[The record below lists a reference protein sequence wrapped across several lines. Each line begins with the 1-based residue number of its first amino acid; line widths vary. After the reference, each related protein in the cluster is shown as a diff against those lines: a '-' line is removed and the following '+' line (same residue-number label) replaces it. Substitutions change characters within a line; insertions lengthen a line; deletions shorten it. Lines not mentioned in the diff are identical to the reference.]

1 MLRTS
6 VISPLLIVVCAVI
19 LMLALFASK
28 VAAQASA
35 AAAPPPIAAKAWLL
49 LDYRT
54 GRVIV
59 SRNADERI
67 EPASLTK
74 LMTAYVVFGALKQSA
89 LIASQLLPVSAK
101 ASKMPGSRMFVESGK
116 MVSVDE
122 LLRGMIVQ
130 SGNDATIALAEG
142 MAGSEESFVQGMNE
156 QAARLGLGDTRFANA
171 TGLADPRHYSTAR
184 DLSRLAAAL
193 MQDFPEY
200 LPLYSIKEYTYNG
213 ITQRNRNELLFR
225 DPFVDGLKTGYT
237 ESAGY
242 CLVATAQ
249 RDGRRL
255 VAVVTGAA
263 SEAGRAIEAQKLL
276 NYGFQYYETF
286 RLYAGGAT
294 VAEIPVWKGSEKM
307 LRAGFSEDVFVSVPR
322 GQRSLLKAEIESL
335 QPLIAPISPQQQV
348 GVVRVTLGDKPYGE
362 YPVVALERVGVANLF
377 VRTWDSLRLMFQ

>member
-6 VISPLLIVVCAVI
+6 VISPLLIVVCAGI
-19 LMLALFASK
+19 LALALLAGK
-28 VAAQASA
+28 AAAQASA

-54 GRVIV
+54 RRVIV

-74 LMTAYVVFGALKQSA
+74 LMTAYLVFGALKQNA
-89 LIASQLLPVSAK
+89 LTASQLLPVSAK
-101 ASKMPGSRMFVESGK
+101 AAKMPGSRMFIESGK

-130 SGNDATIALAEG
+130 SGNDATIALTEG
-142 MAGSEESFVQGMNE
+142 VAGSEESFVQGMNE

-193 MQDFPEY
+193 IQDFPDY

-255 VAVVTGAA
+255 LAIVTGAA
-263 SEAGRAIEAQKLL
+263 SEGGRAMEAQKLL

-286 RLYAGGAT
+286 RLYAGGTT
-294 VAEIPVWKGSEKM
+294 VAQIPVWKGSEK
-307 LRAGFSEDVFVSVPR
+307 LLNAGFTEDVFVSLPR

-335 QPLIAPISPQQQV
+335 QPLIAPVSPQQQV

-362 YPVVALERVGVANLF
+362 YPVVALERVGVANIF

>member
-6 VISPLLIVVCAVI
+6 VTFPLLIVVCAAVFTV
-19 LMLALFASK
+19 ALSASK
-28 VAAQASA
+28 AAAQTSA
-35 AAAPPPIAAKAWLL
+35 AAEPPPIAAKAWLL

-54 GRVIV
+54 RRVIA

-74 LMTAYVVFGALKQSA
+74 LMTAYLVFGALKQNA
-89 LIASQLLPVSAK
+89 LTASQLLPASAK
-101 ASKMPGSRMFVESGK
+101 ASKMPGSRMFIESGK

-142 MAGSEESFVQGMNE
+142 VTGSEESFVQGMNE

-171 TGLADPRHYSTAR
+171 TGLADPRHYSTVR

-193 MQDFPEY
+193 IQDFPDY

-255 VAVVTGAA
+255 VAVVAGAA
-263 SEAGRAIEAQKLL
+263 SEPGRAIEAQKLL

-286 RLYAGGAT
+286 RLYTGGAT
-294 VAEIPVWKGSEKM
+294 VAEIPVWKGSEKV
-307 LRAGFSEDVFVSVPR
+307 LKAGFSEDVFVSVPK
-322 GQRSLLKAEIESL
+322 GQRALLKAEIESL

-362 YPVVALERVGVANLF
+362 YPIVALERVGVANLF

>member
-1 MLRTS
+1 MFRPS
-6 VISPLLIVVCAVI
+6 VLPPLLLVGCAWAFA
-19 LMLALFASK
+19 LALFAGNA
-28 VAAQASA
+28 AAQTST

-54 GRVIV
+54 RRVIA

-74 LMTAYVVFGALKQSA
+74 LMTAYLVFDALKQNV
-89 LIASQLLPVSAK
+89 LTASELLPISAK
-101 ASKMPGSRMFVESGK
+101 ASKMPGSRMFIESGK
-116 MVSVDE
+116 TVSVDE

-142 MAGSEESFVQGMNE
+142 IAGTEESFVQGMNA

-171 TGLADPRHYSTAR
+171 TGLADPHHYSTAR
-184 DLSRLAAAL
+184 DLSRLGAAL
-193 MQDFPEY
+193 LQDFPEY
-200 LPLYSIKEYTYNG
+200 FPLYSIKEYTYNG

-255 VAVVTGAA
+255 VAVVTGTA
-263 SEAGRAIEAQKLL
+263 SETGRAIEAQKLL

-286 RLYAGGAT
+286 RLYAGGTT
-294 VAEIPVWKGSEKM
+294 VAEIPVWKGSEK
-307 LRAGFSEDVFVSVPR
+307 LLKAGFSEDVFVSVPK
-322 GQRSLLKAEIESL
+322 GQRALLKAEIESL
-335 QPLIAPISPQQQV
+335 QPLIAPISPQQLV
-348 GVVRVTLGDKPYGE
+348 GVVRVTFGDKPYGE
-362 YPVVALERVGVANLF
+362 YPVVALERVGVANIF

>member
-1 MLRTS
+1 MFRIS
-6 VISPLLIVVCAVI
+6 VLPPLLLLVCAWAFA
-19 LMLALFASK
+19 LALLASNA
-28 VAAQASA
+28 AAQATA

-54 GRVIV
+54 RRVIA
-59 SRNADERI
+59 SRAADERI

-74 LMTAYVVFGALKQSA
+74 LMTAYLVFGALKQNV
-89 LIASQLLPVSAK
+89 LTASQLLPVSAK
-101 ASKMPGSRMFVESGK
+101 ASKMPGSRMFIEAGK
-116 MVSVDE
+116 TVSVDE

-156 QAARLGLGDTRFANA
+156 QAARLGLTDTRFANA
-171 TGLADPRHYSTAR
+171 TGLADPHHYSTAR
-184 DLSRLAAAL
+184 DLSRLGAAL
-193 MQDFPEY
+193 IQEFPDY
-200 LPLYSIKEYTYNG
+200 VPLYSIKEYTYNG

-263 SEAGRAIEAQKLL
+263 SEAGRAMEAQKLL

-294 VAEIPVWKGSEKM
+294 VAEMPVWKGSEK
-307 LRAGFSEDVFVSVPR
+307 LLKAGFSEDVFVSVPR
-322 GQRSLLKAEIESL
+322 GQRALLKAEIESL

-362 YPVVALERVGVANLF
+362 YPVVALERVGVANIF
-377 VRTWDSLRLMFQ
+377 VRTWDSLRLMLQ

>member
-1 MLRTS
+1 MFRTS
-6 VISPLLIVVCAVI
+6 VFPPLLLVVCAWVCA
-19 LMLALFASK
+19 LTLFASK
-28 VAAQASA
+28 AAAQASA

-54 GRVIV
+54 RRVIA

-74 LMTAYVVFGALKQSA
+74 LMTAYLVFGALKQN
-89 LIASQLLPVSAK
+89 LLTASQLLPVSAK
-101 ASKMPGSRMFVESGK
+101 ASKMPGSRMFIEAGK
-116 MVSVDE
+116 TVSVDE

-130 SGNDATIALAEG
+130 SGNDATVALAEG

-171 TGLADPRHYSTAR
+171 TGLADPHHYSTAR
-184 DLSRLAAAL
+184 DLSRLGAAL
-193 MQDFPEY
+193 IQEFPDY
-200 LPLYSIKEYTYNG
+200 VPLYSIKEYTYNG

-263 SEAGRAIEAQKLL
+263 SETGRAMEAQKLL

-286 RLYAGGAT
+286 KLYAGGAT
-294 VAEIPVWKGSEKM
+294 VAEMPVWKGSEK
-307 LRAGFSEDVFVSVPR
+307 LLKAGFSEDVFVSVPK
-322 GQRSLLKAEIESL
+322 GQRALLKAEIESL
-335 QPLIAPISPQQQV
+335 QPLIAPINPQQQV

-362 YPVVALERVGVANLF
+362 YPVVALERVGVANIF
-377 VRTWDSLRLMFQ
+377 VRTWDSLRLMLQ